1 MDFPFIHFQ
10 GFDWC
15 ICWNRSQIPGTSP
28 GTRTPGSR
36 MRPQPQLD
44 RTLAVKSRWGGD
56 EGPAHPN
63 AAYLWQILCGDTAHV
78 DGASIWE
85 AHLSQ
90 PRHIYSFVT
99 YTHTHTHTH
108 THTSH
113 LSAFPQWAA
122 NSSLGEIQRPKTD
135 SWLQARYYQFL
146 IITSLGDGFFTW
158 SPGWALRHKPLQVIH
173 YIVCIL
179 QWLLSACFKNAKS
192 HFLASCCANLI
203 FTKWL
208 YFPRMKQRM
217 VGSCCHCPAL
227 RCGCQR
233 VAV

>member
-44 RTLAVKSRWGGD
+44 RTLAVKSRWGGE

-78 DGASIWE
+78 DGASLWE
-85 AHLSQ
+85 AHHSQ

-99 YTHTHTHTH
+99 YTHTHPHIHTH
-108 THTSH
+108 TLLICQLSHSELPTPLWVKSKDRRQIPGSRPGTTS
-113 LSAFPQWAA
+113 FW
-122 NSSLGEIQRPKTD
+122 SLP
-135 SWLQARYYQFL
+135 
-146 IITSLGDGFFTW
+146 
-158 SPGWALRHKPLQVIH
+158 V
-173 YIVCIL
+173 
-179 QWLLSACFKNAKS
+179 
-192 HFLASCCANLI
+192 
-203 FTKWL
+203 
-208 YFPRMKQRM
+208 
-217 VGSCCHCPAL
+217 
-227 RCGCQR
+227 
-233 VAV
+233 